1 MASLRA
7 LFFFLLEY
15 SEKYGYNCYI
25 KLFCVILICLF
36 AQKLDNNMAST
47 TGIDGQINSGTNAL
61 TGKPKQVKLVLLGES
76 AVGKSS
82 LVLRF
87 VNREYVENREPT
99 IGAAFLTQKCT
110 YQDRTIKFE
119 IWDTA
124 GQERFH
130 SLAPMYYRNSQ
141 AAIVVYDITKA
152 STLDKAKSWV
162 KELQRQANTDIVI
175 ALVGNKLDL
184 CDQEEEGEVEENER
198 QVPKEDAQAFAD
210 EAGLLFFETSAKSAQ
225 NVDNVFTAIA
235 GKIPL
240 ESIYSSGGRNA
251 GGGRNGSG
259 LQGNGGINLMQ
270 QPSAGNSSACAC

>member
-1 MASLRA
+1 MS
-7 LFFFLLEY
+7 
-15 SEKYGYNCYI
+15 S
-25 KLFCVILICLF
+25 
-36 AQKLDNNMAST
+36 SS
-47 TGIDGQINSGTNAL
+47 GIEVPATSNS

-87 VNREYVENREPT
+87 VNRDYVENREPT
-99 IGAAFLTQKCT
+99 IGAAFLTQKCAT
-110 YQDRTIKFE
+110 DDRTIKFE

-184 CDQEEEGEVEENER
+184 AKDVVEGQEEEQEGGEESTEENER
-198 QVPKEDAQAFAD
+198 QVPKEDAQAYAD
-210 EAGLLFFETSAKSAQ
+210 EAGLLFFETSAKSAY
-225 NVDNVFTAIA
+225 NVDTLFAAIA
-235 GKIPL
+235 KKIPL
-240 ESIYSSGGRNA
+240 ENMHSSGSRGTGRNPT
-251 GGGRNGSG
+251 G
-259 LQGNGGINLMQ
+259 LNHGVNLMQ
-270 QPSAGNSSACAC
+270 QSSNNSSSCAC